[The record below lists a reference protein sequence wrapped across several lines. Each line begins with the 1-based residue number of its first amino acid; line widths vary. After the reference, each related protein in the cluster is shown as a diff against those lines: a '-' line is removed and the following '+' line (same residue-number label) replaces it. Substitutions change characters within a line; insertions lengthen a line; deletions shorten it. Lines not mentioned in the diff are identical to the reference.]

1 MPQLAIETFVSQYFW
16 LVITLFTFYY
26 FIAARVIPVISEMIK
41 TRAKL
46 ATPVSSVTNVDA
58 PATVNGK
65 AILAKGLNVRSNL
78 YNSALQINAIFKKTK
93 KSWIKKAPKSV
104 KKTTKKIK

>member
-1 MPQLAIETFVSQYFW
+1 
-16 LVITLFTFYY
+16 VITLFTFYY
-26 FIAARVIPVISEMIK
+26 FIAARVIPVVSEMVK

-46 ATPVSSVTNVDA
+46 ATPVSTTSNVEA
-58 PATVNGK
+58 PATINGR

-93 KSWIKKAPKSV
+93 K
-104 KKTTKKIK
+104 T